1 MGKTSTWTLKKSGGE
16 KRMHTGSWIMSLDGD
31 LRTYE
36 RGKGVRIM
44 SLSQFISV
52 TLRLRCLYI
61 INMKTNDHWT
71 TKEMGI
77 FLKISFLYAF
87 PAMIQVTNQIALPK
101 ILTFLTSH
109 WLYFVS
115 LKKSNISVICTFWRC
130 ISGIC
135 PNQRVIQMVYTYF

>member
-1 MGKTSTWTLKKSGGE
+1 
-16 KRMHTGSWIMSLDGD
+16 MHTGSWIMSLDGD

-87 PAMIQVTNQIALPK
+87 PAMTQVTNQIALPK

-109 WLYFVS
+109 
-115 LKKSNISVICTFWRC
+115 
-130 ISGIC
+130 
-135 PNQRVIQMVYTYF
+135 